1 MQKKWIILFFCLVL
15 VLSGFAQSP
24 FVVGLGLNFIPVV
37 NTNKVPKSVGINMR
51 YMLETGYVAT
61 DQGLLTLRT
70 QYLNTSYFLENTFRY
85 RNNAYEAYEA
95 TARLE
100 GLELAFGGRVFCLER
115 KNEGNAPYGGYLQ
128 FECSHIW
135 YKGTYESPYAGI
147 IAYNLPDL
155 SQNTMPLGK
164 TYKNGQRIF
173 ASSVWGF
180 NVGVGYQFRINDKFM
195 IDIGCSNGYIIRDI
209 TVNETE
215 VSSEEVANTS
225 AARRLFNIYF
235 LSIHTG
241 VKFRL

>member
-1 MQKKWIILFFCLVL
+1 MQKKYVLLVCWILTVCVY
-15 VLSGFAQSP
+15 AQSP
-24 FVVGLGLNFIPVV
+24 FVAGLGLNFIPVV
-37 NTNKVPKSVGINMR
+37 NTNRVPKTVGINMR

-61 DQGLLTLRT
+61 EQGMLTLRT

-85 RNNAYEAYEA
+85 RNNAYETYEA

-115 KNEGNAPYGGYLQ
+115 RNEGRAPYGGYLQ

-135 YKGTYESPYAGI
+135 YKGTYESPSAGI
-147 IAYNLPDL
+147 IAYNMPDL

-164 TYKNGQRIF
+164 TYKNGQKIF

-180 NVGVGYQFRINDKFM
+180 NAGIGYQFRINDNFM

-215 VSSEEVANTS
+215 YTSEEVANTS

-241 VKFRL
+241 IKFRL